1 MRYMASLMMEHMD
14 ADRPLLDEVVVVLTA
29 SLALSPGTGDR
40 LDSQT
45 RLLGHL
51 PELDSMAV
59 ATVLTAL
66 EDHFDI
72 IIDDDDVTADM
83 FETVQTLTDF
93 VDARLNR

>member
-1 MRYMASLMMEHMD
+1 MASLMMEHMD
-14 ADRPLLDEVVVVLTA
+14 ADPPLIDEIVAVLTA
-29 SLALSPGTGDR
+29 SLMLSTGANDH
-40 LDSQT
+40 LDSET

-66 EDHFDI
+66 EDHFSI

-93 VDARLNR
+93 VRVRLDR